1 LRLQVKGSVL
11 LQRPVLNAF
20 DTVFLCPLG
29 VNAVKK
35 LLRLSVLC
43 VPLMLAAI
51 VPAIAQSISPIA
63 LVPSA
68 KQSVTVS
75 GTSGGGQRGS
85 GCVGNVG
92 LEPNHVVR
100 IQEDGNLQF
109 QVEGGADVTLLVVG
123 DTNKF
128 CVAASKLDQG
138 KVAISGRWKKGSY
151 QVFVGN
157 QSKTRDAYN
166 LTIGPS
172 KT

>member
-1 LRLQVKGSVL
+1 
-11 LQRPVLNAF
+11 
-20 DTVFLCPLG
+20 

-35 LLRLSVLC
+35 LISLSVLC
-43 VPLMLAAI
+43 VPLMFAAI
-51 VPAIAQSISPIA
+51 APALAQSSPIA
-63 LVPSA
+63 LVPST

-85 GCVGNVG
+85 GCVANVG
-92 LEPNHVVR
+92 PEPNHVVR

-138 KVAISGRWKKGSY
+138 KIAISGRWKKGNY

-157 QSKTRDAYN
+157 QSKARDSYS

>member
-1 LRLQVKGSVL
+1 
-11 LQRPVLNAF
+11 
-20 DTVFLCPLG
+20 
-29 VNAVKK
+29 VNVVKK
-35 LLRLSVLC
+35 LLSVLC
-43 VPLMLAAI
+43 FPLFLAM
-51 VPAIAQSISPIA
+51 VSPAIAQSLSNSPIA

-100 IQEDGNLQF
+100 VQEDGNLQF
-109 QVEGGADVTLLVVG
+109 QVEGGADITLLVVG
-123 DTNKF
+123 DASKF

-138 KVAISGRWKKGSY
+138 KISLAGRWKKGSY
-151 QVFVGN
+151 QVFVGS
-157 QSKTRDAYN
+157 QSKTRDPYS

>member
-1 LRLQVKGSVL
+1 LRLAKGSVL

-29 VNAVKK
+29 VNPVKK

>member
-1 LRLQVKGSVL
+1 MDHRFSHLATTHSKL
-11 LQRPVLNAF
+11 
-20 DTVFLCPLG
+20 DIVFRCPLG

-35 LLRLSVLC
+35 FLLFSGLC
-43 VPLMLAAI
+43 VPLFLAT
-51 VPAIAQSISPIA
+51 VAIAQSSPIA
-63 LVPSA
+63 LLPST
-68 KQSVTVS
+68 KQAVTVS

-85 GCVGNVG
+85 GCVGNVAS
-92 LEPNHVVR
+92 EPNHVVR
-100 IQEDGNLQF
+100 IQADGNLQF

-123 DTNKF
+123 DTNQF

-138 KVAISGRWKKGSY
+138 KVVISGRWKKGDY

-157 QSKTRDAYN
+157 QSKARDPYS

>member
-1 LRLQVKGSVL
+1 LAKDSVILQL
-11 LQRPVLNAF
+11 PNPNPF
-20 DTVFLCPLG
+20 DIVFLCPLG

-35 LLRLSVLC
+35 LLLLC
-43 VPLMLAAI
+43 VPLILANVA
-51 VPAIAQSISPIA
+51 PALAQSISPIA
-63 LVPSA
+63 LVPSM
-68 KQSVTVS
+68 KQAVTVS
-75 GTSGGGQRGS
+75 GTSGGVQRGS

-92 LEPNHVVR
+92 LEPNHIVR

-109 QVEGGADVTLLVVG
+109 QVEGGTDVTLLVVG

-138 KVAISGRWKKGSY
+138 KVAISGRWKKGNY

-157 QSKTRDAYN
+157 QSKARDTYS

>member
-1 LRLQVKGSVL
+1 
-11 LQRPVLNAF
+11 
-20 DTVFLCPLG
+20 

-35 LLRLSVLC
+35 LIRLSVLS
-43 VPLMLAAI
+43 VPLILATLA
-51 VPAIAQSISPIA
+51 PAIAQSNPIA

-75 GTSGGGQRGS
+75 GNSGGGQRGS

-138 KVAISGRWKKGSY
+138 KVAISGRWKKGNY

-157 QSKTRDAYN
+157 QSKARDSYS

>member
-1 LRLQVKGSVL
+1 LQL
-11 LQRPVLNAF
+11 PTLNTF
-20 DTVFLCPLG
+20 DIVFLCPLG

-35 LLRLSVLC
+35 LLLLC
-43 VPLMLAAI
+43 VPLILVTVA
-51 VPAIAQSISPIA
+51 PAIAQSSPIA
-63 LVPSA
+63 LLPST

-100 IQEDGNLQF
+100 IQGDGNLQF

-123 DTNKF
+123 DTNQF

-138 KVAISGRWKKGSY
+138 KIAISGRWKKGNY

-157 QSKTRDAYN
+157 QSKTRDAYS